1 MAQDVRN
8 GIVSSLPA
16 ETGTEEGADTEPIR
30 EMPKGRMGPR
40 WYNVLKAIVGT
51 PSQRRLARAA
61 LQIDKVRHWEKEYE
75 RLSDVELKQIGLR
88 LRGRARGGESLD
100 RLLPEAFGLVCV
112 AAVRRDRAAAFRRSA
127 GGGRRDPSRRFG

>member
-16 ETGTEEGADTEPIR
+16 ETGTEHGAHAEPVR
-30 EMPKGRMGPR
+30 EMPKGRLGPR
-40 WYNVLKAIVGT
+40 WYNALKAIAGT

-61 LQIDKVRHWEKEYE
+61 LQVDKVRHWEKEYE

-88 LRGRARGGESLD
+88 LRGRAGWRI
-100 RLLPEAFGLVCV
+100 A
-112 AAVRRDRAAAFRRSA
+112 
-127 GGGRRDPSRRFG
+127 